1 MDYIP
6 ENNYSEL
13 FIPIE
18 PKVNN
23 DKAILNNNKTKQN
36 NIYNFNYNNM
46 DEELNINNK
55 NNLNFDP
62 NNIFNLNFHQDEE
75 NNENQII
82 DSLHFSKFNLNSQ
95 NYQNENSN
103 NNNINK
109 NNNKNNYYMT
119 NNQVNNFEQK
129 IKHNR
134 NLINNNLNINFRNPS
149 YIEDEEPYQ
158 ISVSKYSESN
168 IDNHSIFNN
177 SKTNDNYK
185 KPLDNENK
193 NNNKI
198 IKKKL
203 SKKKINKSNNQ
214 ELNNELQKVHP
225 NYIKHNLILNNNYY
239 INNNNSN
246 LTNNKN
252 APIIVHTKS
261 FSSKRNPIS
270 NRKENNHENYNSL
283 NNYYKIPKDK
293 MFPNKGVVKKKA
305 FTSKRPE
312 INSKNNILYNNQKNN
327 IKNNIIHKK
336 HYSNSNFSVR
346 THENLNL
353 NKLIKNNNYN
363 FIGESYLPKEENFK
377 KLYSKTQKAEL
388 DMVRG
393 CYTFDKKYFNFDIKN
408 SLGMVNYI
416 KFIKPTEP
424 ILQINYKNVDKFY
437 PLIRKK
443 FTNELNIINDNKNI
457 FKNNDIIQKNNPA
470 LTNNNFENIIEYKNN
485 LSQVNNNPKNITVN
499 KLVKYNKNI
508 KPKNNANNKKS
519 QKNRIFDFDNQKADL
534 NLNINT
540 FTENIIPDKDKD
552 GISNSL
558 KKKIYDWL
566 VDIDIIKD
574 KIIKMDSLP
583 TLCING
589 VLLCDLINRCEGK
602 NEIIKGIIR
611 RTNTRSQIQVNINKA
626 LEYLRTIEKFPTRNL
641 WNNIEISKGNSL
653 IIWQLLDDIY
663 NFYGNKINFKKKKK
677 GFNNN
682 NDTINSDNNYLNKT
696 FTRERPKSKNKLEN
710 ININNNLNKDEI
722 YYEKINSL
730 NISKNNTNNNFNKKN
745 KNALSENRNNYN
757 NNYSRFNHK
766 TDEYSLNIQ
775 KRKKIL
781 DDKLFDKYNQ
791 FDNDNKYIY
800 DNSKKLS
807 KRGKPNININNTNN
821 YINNNTY
828 KITNESSNRNNLNHT
843 NDNIYESKMF
853 SMDTSIDNKS
863 NKNSNKYTKINSKNN
878 NNKIFPKNLDI
889 SSISSDK
896 NFIAQKNN
904 KSFSIN
910 NGNYNL
916 NKKNIKNNKNIGL
929 SRYGDNQS
937 FYSTNLEGNRKS
949 KGCFL
954 LFEKASINR
963 LKEKI
968 GNLNKYNTN
977 DLDTLD
983 IKDI

>member
-23 DKAILNNNKTKQN
+23 DKAILNNNKTKPN

-134 NLINNNLNINFRNPS
+134 NLINNNLNINFQNPS

-158 ISVSKYSESN
+158 ISISKYSESN

-270 NRKENNHENYNSL
+270 NRKENNQENYNSL

-293 MFPNKGVVKKKA
+293 MFPNKGVVKKKT

-443 FTNELNIINDNKNI
+443 FENELNIINDNNNI
-457 FKNNDIIQKNNPA
+457 FKNNNIIQKNNPP
-470 LTNNNFENIIEYKNN
+470 LINNNFENIIEYKNN
-485 LSQVNNNPKNITVN
+485 LSSVTNKQKNIQSN
-499 KLVKYNKNI
+499 KLVKHSKNT
-508 KPKNNANNKKS
+508 KPKKAPDKNSKK
-519 QKNRIFDFDNQKADL
+519 NLTFDFDNQI
-534 NLNINT
+534 NINT
-540 FTENIIPDKDKD
+540 FTENNIPEKDKD
-552 GISNSL
+552 GISQSL

-566 VDIDIIKD
+566 VDINIIKD
-574 KIIKMDSLP
+574 KIIKIDSLP

-602 NEIIKGIIR
+602 NETIKGIIR
-611 RTNTRSQIQVNINKA
+611 RTNTRSQIQVNINKV

-641 WNNIEISKGNSL
+641 WNNIEISKGNNL

-682 NDTINSDNNYLNKT
+682 TMDSRDNNVFNRT
-696 FTRERPKSKNKLEN
+696 FTREEPKSKNKLQD
-710 ININNNLNKDEI
+710 INMNFNNNIFNNDETFF
-722 YYEKINSL
+722 EKINSL
-730 NISKNNTNNNFNKKN
+730 NNSKNNTNNYFHKK
-745 KNALSENRNNYN
+745 NRNNFNENKDIYTN
-757 NNYSRFNHK
+757 NFSKNTYTPDNYS
-766 TDEYSLNIQ
+766 SNIQ

-781 DDKLFDKYNQ
+781 DDKLFERQNEI
-791 FDNDNKYIY
+791 DNNYIY

-807 KRGKPNININNTNN
+807 KRGKSNNNININNN
-821 YINNNTY
+821 Y

-916 NKKNIKNNKNIGL
+916 NKKNINNNKNIGL

>member
-18 PKVNN
+18 PKINN

-134 NLINNNLNINFRNPS
+134 NLINNNLNINFQNPS

-158 ISVSKYSESN
+158 ISISKYSESN

-293 MFPNKGVVKKKA
+293 MFPNKGVVKKKT

-377 KLYSKTQKAEL
+377 KLYSKTQK
-388 DMVRG
+388 
-393 CYTFDKKYFNFDIKN
+393 
-408 SLGMVNYI
+408 
-416 KFIKPTEP
+416 P

-457 FKNNDIIQKNNPA
+457 FKNNDIIQKNHPA

-519 QKNRIFDFDNQKADL
+519 QKNLIFDFDNQKADL

-677 GFNNN
+677 GF
-682 NDTINSDNNYLNKT
+682 
-696 FTRERPKSKNKLEN
+696 
-710 ININNNLNKDEI
+710 NNLNKDEI